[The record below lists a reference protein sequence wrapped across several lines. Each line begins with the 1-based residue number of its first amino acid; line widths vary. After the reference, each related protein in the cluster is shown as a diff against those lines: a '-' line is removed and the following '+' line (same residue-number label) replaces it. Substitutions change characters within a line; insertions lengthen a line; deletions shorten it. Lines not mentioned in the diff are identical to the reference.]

1 MKKSLI
7 FLVLSLWVCLLAVA
21 WRAEGGGDVCVKV
34 RGNGSHL
41 IEVRVGP
48 NKTSGAC
55 CSGVSKDATVTL
67 CGKSGYQVFD
77 EKTKRLL
84 FVLSPELNG
93 STIDLRSYY

>member
-1 MKKSLI
+1 MKSM
-7 FLVLSLWVCLLAVA
+7 LVVSVLLLGFQAGAGLV
-21 WRAEGGGDVCVKV
+21 EEGGDVCVKV

-41 IEVRVGP
+41 VEVRVGQ

-55 CSGVSKDATVTL
+55 CTGVSKDATETI

-84 FVLSPELNG
+84 FVLTPSLQG
-93 STIDLRSYY
+93 STIDLRSHY